1 MNPLSDPM
9 HPAPEHWAEY
19 LYDEASPE
27 TRARLEAHLRDCPVC
42 RHQLARWQGVHAALD
57 AWELPTPRP
66 APARTTP
73 RAALRLAVA
82 ALLILG
88 LGWWGGRLAAP
99 SAPDLGALRTAI
111 AEELR
116 PTLEREFQARL
127 DAALQAADQRLA
139 ERVHALAAAWTAAR
153 LEDQQATLAL
163 YQRAERQRLSDYATL
178 RRDLETVAIVGQG
191 ALGLTQQQLSQLA
204 VYTAAPPAAGGED
217 SR

>member
-1 MNPLSDPM
+1 MNPLPDPM

-19 LYDEASPE
+19 LYGEASPG
-27 TRARLEAHLRDCPVC
+27 TRARLEAHLRVCPDCQ
-42 RHQLARWQGVHAALD
+42 HQLARWQGVRAALD
-57 AWELPTPRP
+57 AWELPAPRP

-73 RAALRLAVA
+73 REALRWAVA
-82 ALLILG
+82 VLLVLG

-99 SAPDLGALRTAI
+99 PAPDLGALRTAI

-127 DAALQAADQRLA
+127 DAALQAAEQHLA

-153 LEDQQATLAL
+153 IEDQQATLAL

-178 RRDLETVAIVGQG
+178 RRDLETVAIVGQK

-204 VYTAAPPAAGGED
+204 VYTAAPPATGGED